1 MANTSRG
8 NRPGWFNNNLRG
20 KLGMNIKEDF
30 ILRPLITA
38 IRNLPNYNR
47 DISNKRH
54 LENTYVN
61 PIKIQSELLQ
71 QEIKDNPEKIE
82 GIDNKINE
90 ITNNEDLLYFFAK
103 DEFKHD
109 GFTEDETLEDRIY
122 KINPDKKWNF
132 KTSNF
137 YYYRDMNNNDIEIP
151 SIYDKIMNI
160 ETYYNDSINKRRKD
174 QENKKNELLTELNKY
189 MRKDSRGN
197 NLMKDRDLIDK
208 ILIME
213 EFINKQR
220 HKEEALDEIVDY
232 INTSDND
239 GLKSIAERI
248 VKQICLNNSID
259 REGINKI
266 RFSQQENFRRSTNA
280 NANSNRN
287 TNTNANSNRNT
298 NINIS
303 KPDINLEEP
312 DIVGTPNCPSAGK
325 NPTLVKDKRDYIKQ
339 SRIFHPDLNSGCLK
353 NANRKMQKLNEN
365 YDEYKKKTG
374 LAGGK
379 RRKSKR
385 RKLNKRRNTKRRY
398 RK

>member
-1 MANTSRG
+1 MDV
-8 NRPGWFNNNLRG
+8 
-20 KLGMNIKEDF
+20 KEDY
-30 ILRPLITA
+30 ILRPLIDA
-38 IRNLPNYNR
+38 VRSLPNYNR
-47 DISNKRH
+47 DSSIKLHFNSYYIK
-54 LENTYVN
+54 
-61 PIKIQSELLQ
+61 PIKIQSELLEK
-71 QEIKDNPEKIE
+71 EIKDDPEKIE
-82 GIDNKINE
+82 QVKNKINE
-90 ITNNEDLLYFFAK
+90 IANNVDLLYFFGKNEFEYDGIRRNNRDGTLQERIKRK
-103 DEFKHD
+103 DP
-109 GFTEDETLEDRIY
+109 T
-122 KINPDKKWNF
+122 KKWDLR
-132 KTSNF
+132 TSHL
-137 YYYRDMNNNDIEIP
+137 YYYRDMNGNDVEIP

-160 ETYYNDSINKRRKD
+160 ETNYNNSINKWRND
-174 QENKKNELLTELNKY
+174 QENKTNELLTELNKY

-248 VKQICLNNSID
+248 VKQICLNNGID
-259 REGINKI
+259 IEGINKI

-280 NANSNRN
+280 NSNRN
-287 TNTNANSNRNT
+287 TNANTNTNTNANRNT
-298 NINIS
+298 NININ

-325 NPTLVKDKRDYIKQ
+325 IPTPVINKKDYYRQAKIFAQDNNPGCKNKNKVIEKMQ
-339 SRIFHPDLNSGCLK
+339 DLNK
-353 NANRKMQKLNEN
+353 K

-385 RKLNKRRNTKRRY
+385 RKSNKRRTTKRRY